1 VGSPLTDADVIIVGA
16 GVVGLFTALEASR
29 KGLHPLIL
37 EEESPG
43 AGASTRNAG
52 VLHLIQPPP
61 GKLRRR
67 LALEGARLYRVLA
80 SEVGYRVY
88 ETRLFILAT
97 TRLESLLLRPALL
110 AIRRLAPGVKAW
122 IAGRREILS
131 LEPEANPDVRS
142 GIIVEGYGV
151 VEPRALINALAREA
165 GARGGIETGKKV
177 TGIRCDS
184 DKVIVETSDGSEY
197 TARYAINAAGAGA
210 EALARQHGIG
220 VRVELKPGTM
230 EIYQYPKPSNILAR
244 IPTTSKTK
252 GGAVIPWPRGTL
264 YGPDL
269 RENPGDPQP
278 PPGAVAAK
286 YRRLIRRDPQGL
298 LERIEGL
305 RTVARPRDF
314 HVIVPE
320 SCPRV
325 VHLLGIESPGLT
337 AAPALA
343 RVALSK
349 LLGE

>member
-1 VGSPLTDADVIIVGA
+1 MTDADIIIVGA
-16 GVVGLFTALEASR
+16 GVVGLFTALEAAH
-29 KGLHPLIL
+29 KGLTPLVL
-37 EEESPG
+37 EERSPG

-80 SEVGYRVY
+80 GGIGYQVY
-88 ETRLFILAT
+88 ETRLLILAT
-97 TRLESLLLRPALL
+97 TRLESLLLRPALI
-110 AIRRLAPGVKAW
+110 AIRRLAPGVKAR
-122 IAGRREILS
+122 IAGRREILR
-131 LEPEANPDVRS
+131 LEPEANPKVRS

-151 VEPRALINALAREA
+151 VEPRHLISRLAREA
-165 GARGGIETGKKV
+165 EARGGIETGKKV
-177 TGIRCDS
+177 TGIKCRG
-184 DKVIVETSDGSEY
+184 DKVIVEASDGSEY

-210 EALARQHGIG
+210 EVLARQHGIR

-230 EIYQYPKPSNILAR
+230 EIYQDPKPRNILAR

-252 GGAVIPWPRGTL
+252 GGAVIPWPQGTL

-269 RENPGDPQP
+269 RESPGDPQP
-278 PPGAVAAK
+278 SPGAVAAK
-286 YRRLIRRDPQGL
+286 YRRLIRRDPRGL

-305 RTVARPRDF
+305 RTVAKPRDF
-314 HVIVPE
+314 HLIVPE
-320 SCPRV
+320 RCPRV

-343 RVALSK
+343 RLALSK
-349 LLGE
+349 LFG